1 MFEKDSRYAGS
12 QTYLVQDAR
21 GRSVA
26 VVDTPD
32 RLEQPLRGVHL
43 RKQGQRID
51 HLAYHYMRMPTGFW
65 RIAEMNRVM
74 LVETLTEASEIAI
87 PKK

>member
-1 MFEKDSRYAGS
+1 MFEKESRYAGS
-12 QTYLVQDAR
+12 KTYFVQDAR
-21 GRSVA
+21 DRR
-26 VVDTPD
+26 VVVVEPPEHLT
-32 RLEQPLRGVHL
+32 QSLRGVHL

-51 HLAYHYMRMPTGFW
+51 HLAYHYLRMPTGFW

-74 LVETLTEASEIAI
+74 LAETLTEAPEIAI